1 MCGCHGHRGMHSALP
16 HRHRLSVWPA
26 PPAACSVACLHIN
39 VSDVWVPWAPTY
51 ALSITS
57 QTPVECLA
65 SSACI
70 MQCSMLAHQ
79 CDRCAGAMATEVC
92 FQHCLRHRLSVWP
105 APLAACSV
113 ACCTLAWQMCGCH
126 GHRCMHSALPHR
138 HPLSVWPA
146 PLAACSVA
154 CLHISV
160 TDVRVP
166 WAPRY
171 AFSITSQTP
180 VECLASSAGSM
191 QCCMLAHQCD
201 RCAGAMG
208 TEVCIQHF
216 LTDTGGVSGQL
227 RWQHAV

>member
-1 MCGCHGHRGMHSALP
+1 MSGQLT
-16 HRHRLSVWPA
+16 
-26 PPAACSVACLHIN
+26 
-39 VSDVWVPWAPTY
+39 DVRVPWAPRY
-51 ALSITS
+51 AFSITS

-146 PLAACSVA
+146 PLAACKCS
-154 CLHISV
+154 
-160 TDVRVP
+160 
-166 WAPRY
+166 
-171 AFSITSQTP
+171 
-180 VECLASSAGSM
+180 
-191 QCCMLAHQCD
+191 MLAHQCD

>member
-1 MCGCHGHRGMHSALP
+1 MPVWLA
-16 HRHRLSVWPA
+16 SVLGSRVSQHA
-26 PPAACSVACLHIN
+26 GAACLVLAADACPCGLHRWL
-39 VSDVWVPWAPTY
+39 VRVPWARRY
-51 ALSITS
+51 AFSITS

-65 SSACI
+65 SSAGS

-180 VECLASSAGSM
+180 VECLAGSAGSM
-191 QCCMLAHQCD
+191 Q
-201 RCAGAMG
+201 
-208 TEVCIQHF
+208 V
-216 LTDTGGVSGQL
+216 
-227 RWQHAV
+227 